1 MDCTTASSEYR
12 VLSHNEE
19 ILRTAEP
26 IIPNGSPVD
35 CILLLLLLLLLLLF
49 YHLYTGYLKFYDS
62 NKPIF
67 RVLTIA
73 AILWLQYILW
83 YM

>member
-1 MDCTTASSEYR
+1 MDCTTANGEYS
-12 VLSHNEE
+12 VLRHSEE
-19 ILRTAEP
+19 ILRTAKP
-26 IIPNGSPVD
+26 TIPNGSPVV
-35 CILLLLLLLLLLLF
+35 CILLLLLLLLLLF
-49 YHLYTGYLKFYDS
+49 YHLYTGYLKFYTS

-67 RVLTIA
+67 RSLTIA